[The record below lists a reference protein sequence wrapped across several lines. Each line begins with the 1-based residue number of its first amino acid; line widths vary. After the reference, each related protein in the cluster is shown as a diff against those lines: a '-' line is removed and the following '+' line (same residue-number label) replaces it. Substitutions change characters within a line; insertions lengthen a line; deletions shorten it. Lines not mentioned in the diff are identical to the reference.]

1 MADKYSRGSI
11 ILEILIVL
19 LSLLLVAVILI
30 PNKIWKEEDQI
41 TKKCRNN
48 INSLAEAEAFY
59 YRANEAYTD
68 SLNKLLNF
76 VQSDSGLHQRQT
88 LVSLTRSFLT
98 VINNILEI
106 ASIKNISDLS
116 LAAYEIAGDLVG
128 NERYFR
134 KYEDILMKS
143 QEIMRD
149 IQQFDSSTTF
159 PNFSRTKLFVDSLR
173 DLRER
178 VSDYS
183 LQEGILKAINYVDSI
198 NYYFPNVERE
208 TVNEYWNQEYQK
220 IQKFINKIKNT
231 DIVKVSS
238 VPDRLKK
245 FMDRINTSLAN
256 FTTVDVNEEQGK
268 LNAERQNLEELHQ
281 KFLSPDFFILT
292 QKYGLSKLNETDS
305 ILVHLNQDNFY
316 CPDCNELYLIDT
328 ADGRHI
334 TVECPNLLDKFHQLF
349 VADIEPIKNVA
360 IYAQID
366 SLDSIIARTKARLN
380 QNRLVLR
387 KKSDILLDLKEIMAE
402 FSDLENVFFYRY
414 AKEVGNFV
422 KLVQREKKLS
432 VLKPAIEDILN
443 PMDTLATR
451 IETGNLSDLEQKLM
465 YYKKKLSR
473 LDSVVAASKLSRRFR
488 KRYESGAAAFEPAIE
503 LLNQMKQSFDANEAQ
518 LFREAS
524 KKLEK
529 DLLHALEGEKEP
541 VYVIFYKK
549 HINHGYMKDGEKSWE
564 NQ

>member
-1 MADKYSRGSI
+1 MAGKYSRGSI

-19 LSLLLVAVILI
+19 LSLLLIAVILV
-30 PNKIWKEEDQI
+30 PNKIWKEEEQI
-41 TKKCRNN
+41 TNTCREH
-48 INSLAEAEAFY
+48 INSLYEAEAFY
-59 YRANEAYTD
+59 YRANESYTD

-88 LVSLTRSFLT
+88 LVSLTRSFIT

-106 ASIKNISDLS
+106 PSIKNISDLS
-116 LAAYEIAGDLVG
+116 LAAYEITGDLVG

-134 KYEDILMKS
+134 KYEDILIKS

-149 IQQFDSSTTF
+149 MQQFDSSATF

-173 DLRER
+173 ELRER

-183 LQEGILKAINYVDSI
+183 LQNGILKAINYVDSI

-208 TVNEYWNQEYQK
+208 KVNQFWSEEYQK
-220 IQKFINKIKNT
+220 ISKFISNMKKT
-231 DIVKVSS
+231 DITKVSS

-245 FMDRINTSLAN
+245 FIDRINTSLAY
-256 FTTVDVNEEQGK
+256 FTSANVSEEQAK
-268 LNAERQNLEELHQ
+268 LSAERQNLEELHQ
-281 KFLSPDFFILT
+281 KFLSPEFFILT

-305 ILVHLNQDNFY
+305 ILVHLNQDDFY

-328 ADGRHI
+328 TDGKHI
-334 TVECPNLLDKFHQLF
+334 TVECPNLLDKFHQRF
-349 VADIEPIKNVA
+349 VQDVEPIKNVA

-366 SLDSIIARTKARLN
+366 SLDSVIARTNRLLN
-380 QNRLVLR
+380 VNRLVLR
-387 KKSDILLDLKEIMAE
+387 RKTDILLDLKEIQAE
-402 FSDLENVFFYRY
+402 FADIENVFFYRY

-422 KLVQREKKLS
+422 KLVQTEKKLS

-451 IETGNLSDLEQKLM
+451 IETGNLSDLE
-465 YYKKKLSR
+465 KKLTYFQKKLEK
-473 LDSVVAASKLSRRFR
+473 LDSTVAAAKLSRRFR
-488 KRYESGAAAFEPAIE
+488 KKYKSSAEAFQPAMA
-503 LLNQMKQSFDANEAQ
+503 LLVQMKQSFNPDEAA
-518 LFREAS
+518 LFRESARN
-524 KKLEK
+524 LEK
-529 DLLHALEGEKEP
+529 DLLRALEGEKEP

-549 HINHGYMKDGEKSWE
+549 HINHGYIKDGEKSWE